1 VKMTIYDVARVAGV
15 GIGTVSRV
23 LNRSPSVSEETRR
36 RVLEAMEKLSFQPD
50 HVARALSRGRTQAIG
65 VLVPFFTRY
74 FFVEVLRG
82 IETATATNDYF
93 LIIYNVEKKEEYIT
107 HLDALAGTRRV
118 DGLLVVSLNPRILR
132 RVYLEQPPF
141 PVVFVDT
148 YARGFSCIEVD
159 HRGGF
164 HSATGHLLGLGHKR
178 IALLDRPEDPPFR
191 TPARDRLAG
200 YRQALR
206 EQGVAV
212 CDEYAVMAKYS
223 REGGRDAMD
232 ALLSLSEP
240 PTAVVAASDLQAI
253 GAMDAAQERGL
264 RVPEDLAVVGYHDIE
279 LAEYIGLTSVRLPTL
294 EMGRRAVDVLV
305 EAIEGRSQHPVRLR
319 MPTELITRRT
329 CGASLGPITSEARST
344 GEGAEDT
351 GRPT

>member
-1 VKMTIYDVARVAGV
+1 VKMTIYDVARAAGV

-23 LNRSPSVSEETRR
+23 LNRSPSVSERTRR
-36 RVLEAMEKLSFQPD
+36 RVLEAMEKLSFRPD
-50 HVARALSRGRTQAIG
+50 RAARALSRGRTQAIG
-65 VLVPFFTRY
+65 VLVPFFTKY

-93 LIIYNVEKKEEYIT
+93 LIIYNVEKKEEYIA
-107 HLDALAGTRRV
+107 HLDTLAGTRRV
-118 DGLLVVSLNPRILR
+118 DGLIVISLTPRILQ

-141 PVVFVDT
+141 PVVFIDT
-148 YARGFSCIEVD
+148 YARGFDCIEVD

-164 HSATGHLLGLGHKR
+164 HSATAHLLGLGHKR

-206 EQGVAV
+206 KQGVAV
-212 CDEYAVMAKYS
+212 RDEYAVMAKYS

-253 GAMDAAQERGL
+253 GAMDAAQARGL

-279 LAEYIGLTSVRLPTL
+279 LAEYLGLTSVRLPTL

-305 EAIEGRSQHPVRLR
+305 EAIEGRSHHPVRVR
-319 MPTELITRRT
+319 MPTELIIRHT

-351 GRPT
+351 GRAT